1 MTKPRVWW
9 RARAGEVHKVATT
22 VVRDIEERQHE
33 TFDRFLMLEALYD
46 PRSPAAELADPK
58 WKKNLDRITENVIA
72 SAIDTVAAGVSTAD
86 IRPRFM
92 TDGAD
97 WSTQRRAKRLGLYA
111 EELKKKQ
118 KIIPKCRKG
127 FFGAAKKGMGC
138 NKVYAD
144 RNNRLRIEPVPIDNV
159 VVDDIQCLNGGS
171 PRELHLRMADYDRD
185 ELIQQFP
192 DHRDAIERARSREDA
207 RMYMHARLA
216 RWQQSETRS
225 DLVVFESWRLPM
237 GVKPDDWD
245 DLSEKERRISGYV
258 PGRHVIYTDGLDLL
272 DEEYHKPH
280 FPLAFLTWSEREG
293 SFYGIS
299 LAERL
304 QGHQKT
310 INKRGWHADRLLDR
324 MALPTTFV
332 HISDQNLQAKTTE
345 IGNIVAYRGAIPKTE
360 VPAVVGAEVQQHLIY
375 AKNSAF
381 EEAGVSRMGATGNKP
396 GGDLSGVAMR
406 ELRDVASARFAL
418 QEVAFEH
425 FVLET
430 IMLALDVCKDLGEDA
445 PTMSRQTRFGP
456 QAIEWDDVVIEDLEV
471 QIAAAATLNRTPS
484 GRLQTV
490 LEFAQAGIFSLDDAR
505 RLVQHPD
512 LEQALSQYTAA
523 VEAIEADLE
532 DVEEGNFVAPEP
544 LLNLKLARDRGTSRY
559 LIDRKSGA
567 PEDILEGLRTYVVQ
581 AAHLLKLA
589 EAAAANSNALPPG
602 GAIAGPPPVT
612 PQQVPAA
619 GPPLSPA
626 ATAA

>member
-144 RNNRLRIEPVPIDNV
+144 QRNRLRVESLPIDNV
-159 VVDDIQCLNGGS
+159 VVDDMQCLNGAS
-171 PRELHLRMADYDRD
+171 PRELHLRMADYDRETLAEEFP
-185 ELIQQFP
+185 ELKREI
-192 DHRDAIERARSREDA
+192 ASARGREDA
-207 RMYMHARLA
+207 RAHRRLSRMA
-216 RWQQSETRS
+216 AEGRH
-225 DLVVFESWRLPM
+225 DLVVYESWRLPA
-237 GVKPDDWD
+237 GDPDMP
-245 DLSEKERRISGYV
+245 STYV

-280 FPLAFLTWSEREG
+280 FPIAFLPWSEREG
-293 SFYGIS
+293 SFYPIS

-332 HISDQNLQAKTTE
+332 HIADQNLQAKTTE
-345 IGNIVAYRGAIPKTE
+345 IGNIVAYRNTKPVTE
-360 VPAVVGAEVQQHLIY
+360 TPVVVGAEVQNHLVY

-418 QEVAFEH
+418 QEVAFED

-430 IMLALDVCKDLGEDA
+430 IMLALDVCKDLDEDA

-456 QAIEWDDVVIEDLEV
+456 HKIKWSDVVIEDLEV

-505 RLVQHPD
+505 RLVDHPD
-512 LEQALSQYTAA
+512 LEQALSQYTAS

-532 DVEEGNFVAPEP
+532 DIEEGNFVAPEP
-544 LLNLKLARDRGTSRY
+544 FLNLKMARDRGASRY
-559 LIDRKSGA
+559 LVDRKSGA

-581 AAHLLKLA
+581 ATHLLKQA
-589 EAAAANSNALPPG
+589 EAANSNALPAAG
-602 GAIAGPPPVT
+602 GAAAGPPPVT

-619 GPPLSPA
+619 GPPLIPA
-626 ATAA
+626 AAAA